1 LCKSQ
6 SIYVCELDAWV
17 YACVVGVGVG
27 VCVCVSV
34 SVYHSLCVRLV
45 NLVAWDSTCEMCGVV
60 LCRGCRAVELLDGL
74 LLFSSFNSTLKVA
87 RLASLAL
94 SL

>member
-1 LCKSQ
+1 MC
-6 SIYVCELDAWV
+6 VCE
-17 YACVVGVGVG
+17 CE
-27 VCVCVSV
+27 CVSQFV
-34 SVYHSLCVRLV
+34 CERLV